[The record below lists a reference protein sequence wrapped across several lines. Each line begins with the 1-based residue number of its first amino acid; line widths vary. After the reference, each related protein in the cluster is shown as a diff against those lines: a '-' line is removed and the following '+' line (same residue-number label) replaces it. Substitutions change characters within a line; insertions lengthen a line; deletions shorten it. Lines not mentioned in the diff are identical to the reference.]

1 MLIKVIFNN
10 FGVHLRSGVVL
21 FNDLGVHLRSGVE
34 RYGDRTLNSVVVFKI
49 TLMWLLPQE
58 VVGVEHLI
66 LYLFF
71 ELQVAL
77 HVLELR

>member
-1 MLIKVIFNN
+1 MLIKVIFIN
-10 FGVHLRSGVVL
+10 
-21 FNDLGVHLRSGVE
+21 LGVHLRFGIE
-34 RYGDRTLNSVVVFKI
+34 RHGDRTLNSVVVFKI